1 MSTLQ
6 RLKLAQKA
14 AAQHQEVIAELNSLV
29 HDINRCEQSISSLK
43 RELEAA
49 NAKYPGQR
57 TTREDI
63 AYLTDLLEC
72 AKKKL
77 AWEKQMTSLQ
87 KRTPV
92 LLEKMNRLF
101 HDPQN
106 PPSEDMRTEMVRVL
120 QAVQNA
126 MERLQS
132 ARVD

>member
-6 RLKLAQKA
+6 RLKQAQKA
-14 AAQHQEVIAELNSLV
+14 AAQQQQVISELNALV
-29 HDINRCEQSISSLK
+29 NDIDRCQNSISSLK

-49 NAKYPGQR
+49 NSKYQGQR

-87 KRTPV
+87 KRTPL
-92 LLEKMNRLF
+92 LLEKMNQLF
-101 HDPQN
+101 HDAHN
-106 PPSEDMRTEMVRVL
+106 PPTEELREQMVRALQSVQTAMEGL
-120 QAVQNA
+120 QA
-126 MERLQS
+126 
-132 ARVD
+132 ARVE